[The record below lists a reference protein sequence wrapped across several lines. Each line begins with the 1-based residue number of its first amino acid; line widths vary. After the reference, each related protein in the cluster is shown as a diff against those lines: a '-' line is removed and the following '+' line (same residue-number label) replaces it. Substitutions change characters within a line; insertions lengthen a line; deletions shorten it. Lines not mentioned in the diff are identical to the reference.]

1 MSKSIT
7 YNKTSNFSEWFRE
20 VVSKGKLIEYYD
32 VKGCYIL
39 LPNSLTVWENIK
51 AYLDIELKKRNVE
64 NYYFPLFVTK
74 ENLEK
79 EQTHLEGF
87 KAEVAWIK
95 NHDEIA
101 IRPTSECIICPTM
114 AKQIRS
120 HLDLPKKINQY
131 VNVFR
136 DEIKETIPFI
146 RSREFL
152 WQEGHSYYENEY
164 DAQNEVTDI
173 INLYKHIYEKLLA
186 VPVILGKKTKMETFS
201 GAAHTY
207 TLEGFIPKAGKG
219 IQCATSH
226 YLEHNFSK
234 MFDIKFLNKKM
245 KHEYCYYNSWGIT
258 TRCIGVMIQTHSDNK
273 GVVFPPRIAPIHIVI
288 IPICG
293 KNNRENIIKYVDDLK
308 EKLSKKFIVQVDLS
322 KETPGF
328 KFNKWELEGVPL
340 RVEIGEK
347 EIMEKKYTIV
357 RRDNNERVLLNS
369 SDDLDIWQLLLD
381 KMQNDMYERAK
392 NELLN
397 SVNYITDNA
406 IDQDNITNKM
416 SAVKFC
422 GNNDCEIKMKE
433 KYGLKSLCFPQDD
446 KINPSL
452 DNKCGCVIC
461 GSHCEEICL
470 FGKTY

>member
-7 YNKTSNFSEWFRE
+7 FDKTIDFPEWFRE
-20 VVSKGKLIEYYD
+20 IVSKGKLIEYYD
-32 VKGCYIL
+32 VKGCYVL
-39 LPNSLTVWENIK
+39 LPNSLIIWNNIK
-51 AYLDIELKKRNVE
+51 NYLDTELKKRDVE

-74 ENLEK
+74 KNLEK
-79 EQTHLEGF
+79 EQSHLEGF

-95 NHDEIA
+95 DNEEIA
-101 IRPTSECIICPTM
+101 IRPTSECIICPVI

-120 HLDLPKKINQY
+120 HQDLPKKVNQY

-136 DEIKETIPFI
+136 DEIKETVPFI

-152 WQEGHSYYENEY
+152 WQEGHSYYSNED
-164 DAQNEVTDI
+164 DAKNEVTDI
-173 INLYKHIYEKLLA
+173 INLYRHIYEDLLA
-186 VPVILGKKTKMETFS
+186 VPVILGTKTKMETFS
-201 GAAHTY
+201 GAKYTY
-207 TLEGFIPKAGKG
+207 TLEGFIPEAGKG

-273 GVVFPPRIAPIHIVI
+273 GLVFPPRIAPIHVVI

-293 KNNRENIIKYVDDLK
+293 KSKEDHIINYINKLK
-308 EKLSKKFIVQVDLS
+308 EKLSEKFSVKIDSS

-328 KFNKWELEGVPL
+328 KFNKWEQEGVPL

-347 EIMEKKYTIV
+347 ELMNKRYTAV
-357 RRDNNERVLLNS
+357 RRDSGEKISLS
-369 SDDLDIWQLLLD
+369 ESDDLDVWQSLLD
-381 KMQNDMYERAK
+381 QMQNDMYERAK
-392 NELLN
+392 DKLLN
-397 SVNYITDNA
+397 SVNYVN
-406 IDQDNITNKM
+406 IDTINQENISGKINI
-416 SAVKFC
+416 SKFC
-422 GNNDCEIKMKE
+422 GSNKCEIEMKE
-433 KYGLKSLCFPQDD
+433 KYGMKSLCLPE
-446 KINPSL
+446 
-452 DNKCGCVIC
+452 DNKIKYPLDDECGCIIC
-461 GSHCEEICL
+461 GSSCEKICL